1 MAIGTSGKGLGGV
14 LLVIRITGVSK
25 EAGDGPTKKLGDTVD
40 QDINAWSY
48 KFSTT
53 LGCQYPKLLPNSV
66 LCESFWGYILSSKAS
81 IWKGYNRSKDGPKG
95 SSVLAFT

>member
-53 LGCQYPKLLPNSV
+53 LGCQYQ
-66 LCESFWGYILSSKAS
+66 SFYPTLSCAKVFGA
-81 IWKGYNRSKDGPKG
+81 IFLAAKPQFGRVTTGVRMGPRDQ
-95 SSVLAFT
+95 VC